1 VSRSRRLVSFA
12 ALAGSLACQ
21 APKAS
26 EQDAAPAASG
36 PGAAASASPS
46 AVAEDPSA
54 RMARWE
60 AARSA
65 ALQIPC
71 RAIAV
76 DGSVHE
82 EAAGDAGAA
91 LALEGEIPTGVWLS
105 LANDARLVAKDPRT
119 TRETTF
125 VGPAR
130 VQACVAHREESWLG
144 SGHFDSAI
152 GAGETPGAEE
162 WVVTPLG
169 VVRYMAA
176 KLAVIVRAKDAVV
189 AVGSGVAFL
198 WLDDGVHA
206 STLRPAGVGAG
217 ASASAG
223 AGAGVG
229 AGASAGAGAGV
240 GAGAGA
246 GAGAGLDDDGWLR
259 VADGEV
265 TLTAAAGRTPTAAAR
280 ATVDRCATLSGRS
293 GELAAALF
301 AGSAAADGRTAK
313 EQMQT
318 RLLARAA
325 CAVASLRVDTLP
337 PSAPRGEMSSRLE
350 GASAA
355 WAPRPAASS
364 PP

>member
-1 VSRSRRLVSFA
+1 VSRGLRLVSLA
-12 ALAGSLACQ
+12 ALAGPLACQ

-36 PGAAASASPS
+36 PGPVTSASPS

-54 RMARWE
+54 RIARWE
-60 AARSA
+60 AARSG
-65 ALQIPC
+65 ALRIPC

-91 LALEGEIPTGVWLS
+91 LALQGEIPTGVWLT
-105 LANDARLVAKDPRT
+105 LAKDARLVAKDPRT

-130 VQACVAHREESWLG
+130 VQACVAHREESWLS

-198 WLDDGVHA
+198 WLDGDVHA
-206 STLRPAGVGAG
+206 SALRSSAGTDAGGG
-217 ASASAG
+217 ASAD
-223 AGAGVG
+223 AGAGV
-229 AGASAGAGAGV
+229 
-240 GAGAGA
+240 
-246 GAGAGLDDDGWLR
+246 DDDGWLR

-265 TLTAAAGRTPTAAAR
+265 TLTAAAGRTPTEAAR
-280 ATVDRCATLSGRS
+280 ATVDRCAALSGRS
-293 GELAAALF
+293 KELAAALL